1 MTAAPE
7 GPDLKRITD
16 ALARH
21 EVEYLLVGGIAARA
35 YGAQRPT
42 FDVDCVPE
50 PSRENLDRL
59 AAAMRDLHARLRVEG
74 LTDEEAALLPVQV
87 TGSTLARMELS
98 TWRTDGGDLDVLAD
112 VPDRRGRHLSYPELV
127 GRASKLNLDGIV
139 VGVAALDDVIASKE
153 WADRPKDRDA
163 LPELRAL
170 VDE

>member
-74 LTDEEAALLPVQV
+74 LTDEEAPLLPVQV
-87 TGSTLARMELS
+87 TGSTLVRMELS

-112 VPDRRGRHLSYPELV
+112 IPDRHGRHLSYPELV

-139 VGVAALDDVIASKE
+139 VRVAALDDVIASKE

-170 VDE
+170 IDE